1 MADRPRKEQ
10 DRQGDAP
17 EGGVP
22 DPDATPAPEELEPLH
37 AAHDALAR
45 ARRSARERGLRPGS
59 PAGAGRRRPAADT
72 RGAKDAGAD
81 KRDPYPVGR
90 EIERLVASRGW
101 DADVQ
106 VGSVVGR
113 WSAIVGE
120 QVAANVEVVAF
131 EGTVLTVR
139 AVSTAWATQMRLLL
153 SSVMARID
161 HEVGPGVVTEIVVRG
176 PGGPS
181 WRKGPL
187 SSGGRGPRDTYG

>member
-1 MADRPRKEQ
+1 MTEPPRDPAAD
-10 DRQGDAP
+10 DDARATGVP
-17 EGGVP
+17 EGTGP
-22 DPDATPAPEELEPLH
+22 DLPEGEADPLL
-37 AAHDALAR
+37 AAREALAR
-45 ARRSARERGLRPGS
+45 ARRSARARGLRPGA
-59 PAGAGRRRPAADT
+59 PAGAGRRRLPPST
-72 RGAKDAGAD
+72 GKSTMD
-81 KRDPYPVGR
+81 KRDPLPVGS

-101 DADVQ
+101 DAEVQ

-113 WSAIVGE
+113 WADIVGP
-120 QVAANVEVVAF
+120 QVAAHVEVVAF

-153 SSVMARID
+153 SSVLSRIEQ
-161 HEVGPGVVTEIVVRG
+161 EVGPGVVTEIVVRG

>member
-1 MADRPRKEQ
+1 MSD
-10 DRQGDAP
+10 DQGAEAP
-17 EGGVP
+17 
-22 DPDATPAPEELEPLH
+22 DPLH

-45 ARRSARERGLRPGS
+45 ARRNARARGLRPGA
-59 PAGAGRRRPAADT
+59 PAGAGRRRAAGQSPPQDRT
-72 RGAKDAGAD
+72 D
-81 KRDPYPVGR
+81 KRDPHPVGL
-90 EIERLVASRGW
+90 EIDRLVASRGW

-113 WSAIVGE
+113 WAEIVGP

-139 AVSTAWATQMRLLL
+139 AVSTAWATQMRLLQ
-153 SSVMARID
+153 SSVLARID
-161 HEVGPGVVTEIVVRG
+161 EQVGSGVVTEIVVRG

>member
-1 MADRPRKEQ
+1 MSGQPPD
-10 DRQGDAP
+10 
-17 EGGVP
+17 VP
-22 DPDATPAPEELEPLH
+22 AGTGPDADQQGASHGTPGAAEDLDPLH

-45 ARRSARERGLRPGS
+45 ARRNARAKGLRPGS
-59 PAGAGRRRPAADT
+59 PAGAGRRRS
-72 RGAKDAGAD
+72 AGQDPPREGD
-81 KRDPYPVGR
+81 KRDPHPVGA

-106 VGSVVGR
+106 VGTVVGR
-113 WSAIVGE
+113 WPEIVGA

-131 EGTVLTVR
+131 DSTVLTVR

-153 SSVMARID
+153 SSVLARIET
-161 HEVGPGVVTEIVVRG
+161 EVGAGVVTEIVVRG

-187 SSGGRGPRDTYG
+187 SAGGRGPRDTYG

>member
-1 MADRPRKEQ
+1 MTQGPHESDPVRPQ
-10 DRQGDAP
+10 DL
-17 EGGVP
+17 
-22 DPDATPAPEELEPLH
+22 PAPEPDGTSADLDPLH

-45 ARRSARERGLRPGS
+45 ARRNARARGLRPGS
-59 PAGAGRRRPAADT
+59 PAGAGRRRAVGQAPRAE
-72 RGAKDAGAD
+72 GD
-81 KRDPYPVGR
+81 KRDPHPVGA
-90 EIERLVASRGW
+90 EIDRLVASRGW

-113 WSAIVGE
+113 WSDIVGE

-139 AVSTAWATQMRLLL
+139 AVSTAWATQMRLLCSTVL
-153 SSVMARID
+153 SRIET
-161 HEVGPGVVTEIVVRG
+161 EVGAGVVTEIVVRG

-187 SSGGRGPRDTYG
+187 SAGGRGPRDTYG

>member
-1 MADRPRKEQ
+1 MTGPDEDPGT
-10 DRQGDAP
+10 DRQPG
-17 EGGVP
+17 EGQPP
-22 DPDATPAPEELEPLH
+22 DEQPDPLH

-45 ARRSARERGLRPGS
+45 ARRNARARGLRPGS
-59 PAGAGRRRPAADT
+59 PAGSGRRRAPGPT
-72 RGAKDAGAD
+72 PPREEGD
-81 KRDPYPVGR
+81 KRDPHPVGG
-90 EIERLVASRGW
+90 EVDRLLASRGW
-101 DADVQ
+101 HADVQ

-113 WSAIVGE
+113 WADIVGP

-153 SSVMARID
+153 STVLARIET
-161 HEVGPGVVTEIVVRG
+161 EVGAGVVTEIVVRG

-187 SSGGRGPRDTYG
+187 SAGGRGPRDTYG

>member
-1 MADRPRKEQ
+1 MADRPV
-10 DRQGDAP
+10 QG
-17 EGGVP
+17 G
-22 DPDATPAPEELEPLH
+22 DPDTDTGADPDVAPAPEELEPLH

-59 PAGAGRRRPAADT
+59 PAGAGRRRPAPDT
-72 RGAKDAGAD
+72 RGATGGGDD
-81 KRDPYPVGR
+81 KRDPHPVGL
-90 EIERLVASRGW
+90 EIDRLVATRGW

-120 QVAANVEVVAF
+120 QVAANVEVVSF

-139 AVSTAWATQMRLLL
+139 AVSTAWATQMRLLVSTVL
-153 SSVMARID
+153 GRIEA
-161 HEVGPGVVTEIVVRG
+161 EVGADVVTEIVVRG

>member
-1 MADRPRKEQ
+1 MTDDPTGPRGGADEATEAA
-10 DRQGDAP
+10 GD
-17 EGGVP
+17 VP
-22 DPDATPAPEELEPLH
+22 DPDAQPGPEELDPLH

-45 ARRSARERGLRPGS
+45 ARRSARERGLRPGA
-59 PAGAGRRRPAADT
+59 PAGAGRRRAA
-72 RGAKDAGAD
+72 GQQPPKDPD
-81 KRDPYPVGR
+81 KRDPHPLGLEV
-90 EIERLVASRGW
+90 ERLVASRGW

-113 WSAIVGE
+113 WADIVGS

-153 SSVMARID
+153 STILARID
-161 HEVGPGVVTEIVVRG
+161 QEVGVGVVTEIVVRG